1 MKTIKEMNNEMKR
14 NVNEASGISTKCKR
28 NLIKLVEKHFNV
40 VLPKEDYLNVDIEVL
55 KNGNIK
61 MRGEEYETSSP
72 ISNIEEL
79 QSRFETF
86 QEEVDILLEKKQTN
100 FDTLRKKSDRKNI
113 GIVILLT
120 IIILVI
126 IIDSIREIIQGN
138 LLGVVWLGV
147 MIGIYILPATR
158 KYISDRYQN
167 FWRYLK
173 SKHRK

>member
-86 QEEVDILLEKKQTN
+86 QEEVDILLEYVKK
-100 FDTLRKKSDRKNI
+100 KK
-113 GIVILLT
+113 
-120 IIILVI
+120 
-126 IIDSIREIIQGN
+126 
-138 LLGVVWLGV
+138 
-147 MIGIYILPATR
+147 
-158 KYISDRYQN
+158 
-167 FWRYLK
+167 
-173 SKHRK
+173 